1 MFQNDKQLLVILV
14 LTIYLLF
21 LAGVAWITA
30 KKSSNN
36 REYLF
41 GTGFG
46 SVLSLF
52 GISASLF
59 SSFTLQGMPEFFK
72 NHGIGAWVFLGI
84 TDVCLAT
91 LLLYF
96 GLKMRKFSRLL
107 AHKNQ
112 GFATNNLTEWLKQSQ
127 MPKWVILFF
136 VVASTIFMIPYITIG
151 IKGSAVLLQN
161 AVPLGENY
169 FIWSVIIVLMML
181 GYSWLGGI
189 RAVFI
194 TDVVQGVILM
204 FAIWAVAVFAIQGA
218 NGITA
223 LFSDI
228 QQIEPKLLSAPGPV
242 GLINWQFLL
251 VSFISIVTIP
261 YVQPQMTTRI
271 FVAKNDRAFTRSTM
285 GLAVFA
291 LLVILPTLFVG
302 LRAVQLQH
310 EMGNITG
317 DFLLN
322 LISHDAPAIFF
333 AIFIVGVLASNMS
346 TTDSQLLAIG
356 TEWRSAMLTEDIQ
369 ANATAKSGVKTVG
382 LIVAILA
389 LLLAQTS
396 FQSLILFAI
405 NSFIAT
411 SLLLPIVVAATY
423 QSSKIRLVLSIISVV
438 TVCIFSLSMFNIVPK
453 MIVGYRIELFL
464 YAITG
469 FCLLLTFIKEKK

>member
-1 MFQNDKQLLVILV
+1 MTTKFLLDANVLMALFDNKNANHSLVKKWFSHHIIAQNKVWLSCAITQMA
-14 LTIYLLF
+14 YLR
-21 LAGVAWITA
+21 I
-30 KKSSNN
+30 
-36 REYLF
+36 
-41 GTGFG
+41 
-46 SVLSLF
+46 LSLP
-52 GISASLF
+52 SYPA
-59 SSFTLQGMPEFFK
+59 
-72 NHGIGAWVFLGI
+72 
-84 TDVCLAT
+84 
-91 LLLYF
+91 
-96 GLKMRKFSRLL
+96 
-107 AHKNQ
+107 
-112 GFATNNLTEWLKQSQ
+112 
-127 MPKWVILFF
+127 
-136 VVASTIFMIPYITIG
+136 
-151 IKGSAVLLQN
+151 
-161 AVPLGENY
+161 NY
-169 FIWSVIIVLMML
+169 S
-181 GYSWLGGI
+181 
-189 RAVFI
+189 
-194 TDVVQGVILM
+194 
-204 FAIWAVAVFAIQGA
+204 
-218 NGITA
+218 
-223 LFSDI
+223 FSDI